1 MIVRRQFI
9 QSFLSAMSALYLPS
23 TSHSANRSKSATNA
37 LESGIDLRPLPQ
49 CGYCTEAVIKVIGVG
64 GGGCNAVE
72 HMLVKGVKGVKGA
85 DFICVNTDAQ
95 NLKSVG
101 AQKIIQLGTSGL
113 STGGKPEL
121 ASFAALET
129 EMALHSAI
137 SGAHM
142 IFITAGLGGGTGTGA
157 TPVIARIAKNMGI
170 LTVAVVTQPFEFEG
184 PRRVNIANAGLAALE
199 PHVDSLI
206 VIPNEKLLK
215 SLGDDATMAEA
226 FTQTND
232 SIKEI
237 VSGFAGII
245 NVPGHV
251 NIDFKDV
258 RDILTI
264 PGHAA
269 LGIAMETGM
278 NCARIAAEKALIF
291 SVMDGVDLS
300 KAKGVLVII
309 SAAKGTLKLSDAKLA
324 MNTIR
329 AQTSPSADFIYG
341 TIDDEHLNEG
351 IRVTVMATG
360 L

>member
-9 QSFLSAMSALYLPS
+9 QSFLSAMAALYLPS
-23 TSHSANRSKSATNA
+23 TSHCADRSSQTPLNREFA
-37 LESGIDLRPLPQ
+37 IDSRSLTDDGD
-49 CGYCTEAVIKVIGVG
+49 CIEAVIKVIGVG

-72 HMLVKGVKGVKGA
+72 HMIGSGVKGVE
-85 DFICVNTDAQ
+85 FMCVNTDAQ
-95 NLKSVG
+95 NLKS
-101 AQKIIQLGTSGL
+101 ARAPKIIQLGNSGL
-113 STGGKPEL
+113 STGGNPDL
-121 ASFAALET
+121 ASFAASES
-129 EMALHSAI
+129 ENALRSAM

-142 IFITAGLGGGTGTGA
+142 LFITAGLGGGTGTGA
-157 TPVIARIAKNMGI
+157 APVIARIAKDMGI
-170 LTVAVVTQPFEFEG
+170 LTLGMVTQPFEFEG
-184 PRRVNIANAGLAALE
+184 PRRVNIANAGLDALE
-199 PHVDSLI
+199 PHVDAMI
-206 VIPNEKLLK
+206 VIPNEK
-215 SLGDDATMAEA
+215 SLTSMGDDATMAEA

-237 VSGFAGII
+237 VSGFSGII
-245 NVPGHV
+245 NVPSQV

-258 RDILTI
+258 CDILTM

-269 LGIAMETGM
+269 IGTAMATGM
-278 NCARIAAEKALIF
+278 NCARIAAEKALTF

-300 KAKGVLVII
+300 KAKGVIVMI

-341 TIDDEHLNEG
+341 TIDDENLNEG
-351 IRVTVMATG
+351 IRVTVMTTG